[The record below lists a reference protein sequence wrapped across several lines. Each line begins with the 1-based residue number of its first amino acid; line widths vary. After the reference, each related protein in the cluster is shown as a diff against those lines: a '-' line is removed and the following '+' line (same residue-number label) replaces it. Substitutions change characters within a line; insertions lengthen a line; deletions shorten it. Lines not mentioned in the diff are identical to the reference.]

1 MISSMAILPVARL
14 GNPILRK
21 IAAPVSGEELRSV
34 AFQQFI
40 DDMVETMRVKD
51 GVGLA
56 APQVSKSKQVAV
68 IESHLNPRYAD
79 APDISL
85 LVLVNPLF
93 IYLSPE
99 KVEGWE
105 GCLSVDNL
113 RGKVL
118 RSRKAAVR
126 AFDRQGRSIEIIT
139 DTFLAVILQHEIDHL
154 HGRLF
159 VDQISDPLSLS
170 HLEEFNSYIQRK
182 PVVAA

>member
-1 MISSMAILPVARL
+1 MAVLPIAKL

-21 IAAPVSGEELRSV
+21 IAEPVSIEELLSEG
-34 AFQQFI
+34 FQLFI
-40 DDMVETMRVKD
+40 DDMIETMRAKD

-56 APQVSKSKQVAV
+56 APQVFQSKQLVV
-68 IESHLNPRYAD
+68 IESHLNPRYTE
-79 APDISL
+79 APEISL

-93 IYLSPE
+93 TFLSPE

-113 RGKVL
+113 RGKVK
-118 RSRKAAVR
+118 RSKKTALKALDRK
-126 AFDRQGRSIEIIT
+126 GEKIEIET

-159 VDQISDPLSLS
+159 VDQISDVTSLS
-170 HLEEFNSYIQRK
+170 QLEEFNRYALGNKEQI
-182 PVVAA
+182 PVA

>member
-1 MISSMAILPVARL
+1 MSVLPIAKL

-21 IAAPVSGEELRSV
+21 IAEPVSKEELFSD
-34 AFQQFI
+34 AFQLFI

-56 APQVSKSKQVAV
+56 APQVHVSKQLVV
-68 IESHLNPRYAD
+68 IESHLNPRYTD
-79 APDISL
+79 APEISL

-93 IYLSPE
+93 TYLSPE

-113 RGKVL
+113 RGKVN
-118 RSRKAAVR
+118 RSRKAAFK
-126 AFDRQGRSIEIIT
+126 ALDRYGEKIDLST

-159 VDQISDPLSLS
+159 VDQISDAASLS
-170 HLEEFNSYIQRK
+170 QMEEFNKYVLGGETAVPNSS
-182 PVVAA
+182 